1 MKIEQRSLSLAK
13 WPSANQKRRKVP
25 CDAKISSPIPHLHLS
40 PKTFFKTL
48 YKYVLVKEIRCG
60 LAAPEHATVTAP
72 MSRFTTCAFLALLA
86 IAASPAVAMDLN
98 DLLGGLN
105 GGVRQ

>member
-1 MKIEQRSLSLAK
+1 
-13 WPSANQKRRKVP
+13 
-25 CDAKISSPIPHLHLS
+25 
-40 PKTFFKTL
+40 
-48 YKYVLVKEIRCG
+48 
-60 LAAPEHATVTAP
+60 